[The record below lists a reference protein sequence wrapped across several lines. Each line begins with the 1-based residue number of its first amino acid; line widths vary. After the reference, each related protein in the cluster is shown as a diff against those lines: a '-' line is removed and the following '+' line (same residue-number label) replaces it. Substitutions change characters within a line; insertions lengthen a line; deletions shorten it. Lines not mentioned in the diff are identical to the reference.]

1 MERGA
6 SPRKR
11 RGFFLWKDVAKKGAK
26 KCENGVQ
33 KQYRHAIIGKTRGVI
48 DHG

>member
-11 RGFFLWKDVAKKGAK
+11 RGSFLWNDVAKKGVK
-26 KCENGVQ
+26 TCENGVQ
-33 KQYRHAIIGKTRGVI
+33 KQGRHAIIGKTRGVI
-48 DHG
+48 HHG